1 MKLKMIAMVY
11 CLLFLISVTAIPIH
25 GSSLTAEKAE
35 PVFNINATV
44 TRQGESVQE
53 LIASLYIPGQFD
65 FFFTALPSCHV
76 DSYYVDPSIYAV
88 EYGLS
93 LEYPAEKLEFSYS
106 DLSLYPKIHLPV
118 FSTIE
123 GETRIIGEL
132 TISYDYYRQE
142 YTCLPGME
150 NVSSEDFR
158 SGKNRNFLEMIGI
171 TDNYS
176 NISSALAEYQ
186 VKNILLLTSATAF
199 NNGSHKLI
207 VAETKDGEFIAY
219 DFMDLLSKSDHGPK
233 AVLPFSEFA
242 AQDSLFHTHDITEIG
257 SGGILA
263 SDGQSSI
270 FEYIPKTPWGAIC
283 IGISIPLLCGTA
295 VSVIIAKKRKKQ
307 RSKPASESYTYEKE
321 TTE

>member
-1 MKLKMIAMVY
+1 MKLKIIAMVY

-25 GSSLTAEKAE
+25 GSSLSTEKAE
-35 PVFNINATV
+35 PIFNINATI
-44 TRQGESVQE
+44 TQQGESVQE

-65 FFFTALPSCHV
+65 VFFSSLPNGNV

-88 EYGLS
+88 EYGLF
-93 LEYPAEKLEFSYS
+93 LEYPAEKLEFSYA

-132 TISYDYYRQE
+132 TISYDYHRQK
-142 YTCLPGME
+142 YTCLPTME
-150 NVSSEDFR
+150 NISSEDFR

-176 NISSALAEYQ
+176 NIYSVLAEYH
-186 VKNILLLTSATAF
+186 VKNILLLASATAF
-199 NNGSHKLI
+199 NNGSRKLI
-207 VAETKDGEFIAY
+207 VAETEDGEFIVY
-219 DFMDLLSKSDHGPK
+219 DFMDLLSSTEAGTK

-242 AQDSLFHTHDITEIG
+242 ARDSLFHTHDMIEIG
-257 SGGILA
+257 PGGILA
-263 SDGQSSI
+263 SGGPSSI
-270 FEYIPKTPWGAIC
+270 FEYIPKIPWGAIC

-295 VSVIIAKKRKKQ
+295 VLVIISKKKKKQ
-307 RSKPASESYTYEKE
+307 RSKPTSESYTYEKG